1 MAEKPHFHG
10 HRERLRKRFDEAG
23 ADALPD
29 YELLEL
35 LLCQALPRRDV
46 KPLAKKLIERFGTIG
61 GVLGAE
67 RNALKEVAGVGD
79 GVVHT
84 LKLVEA
90 LGVRTLREPIIGRP
104 VIATWQ
110 AVLDYCTA
118 RLGKEKTEH
127 FRVLFLDNHN
137 ALIADEEQQ
146 HGTVD
151 HVVLYPREVN
161 QAGAGARCERRRAR
175 AQPPLGQSQPVPRRH
190 RAHQGGREGRRH
202 VGRDRPRSPG
212 DRPLPPRLLQGGRP
226 AAGLRTRT
234 PAGLRARSVTTV
246 ENATYA
252 SPSRRSAS

>member
-1 MAEKPHFHG
+1 M
-10 HRERLRKRFDEAG
+10 RKRFDEAG

-46 KPLAKKLIERFGTIG
+46 KPLAKRLIDRFGTVG

-67 RNALKEVAGVGD
+67 KGALKEVAGVGD

-90 LGVRTLREPIIGRP
+90 LGVRTLREAVIGRP
-104 VIATWQ
+104 VIGTWQ

-118 RLGKEKTEH
+118 RLGNSKTEH

-146 HGTVD
+146 QGTVD
-151 HVVLYPREVN
+151 HVVLYPREVIKR
-161 QAGAGARCERRRAR
+161 ALEHGASAVVLVHNHPSGN
-175 AQPPLGQSQPVPRRH
+175 P
-190 RAHQGGREGRRH
+190 
-202 VGRDRPRSPG
+202 
-212 DRPLPPRLLQGGRP
+212 
-226 AAGLRTRT
+226 
-234 PAGLRARSVTTV
+234 
-246 ENATYA
+246 
-252 SPSRRSAS
+252 SPSRADIELTKEVAKAGATLGVTVHDHLVIGRSRHVSFREAGLLQD

>member
-1 MAEKPHFHG
+1 MADKPHFHG

-67 RNALKEVAGVGD
+67 KSALKEVAGVGD

-127 FRVLFLDNHN
+127 FRVLYLDNHN

-151 HVVLYPREVN
+151 HVVLYPREVIKR
-161 QAGAGARCERRRAR
+161 ALEHGASAVVLVHNHPSGN
-175 AQPPLGQSQPVPRRH
+175 P
-190 RAHQGGREGRRH
+190 
-202 VGRDRPRSPG
+202 
-212 DRPLPPRLLQGGRP
+212 
-226 AAGLRTRT
+226 
-234 PAGLRARSVTTV
+234 
-246 ENATYA
+246 
-252 SPSRRSAS
+252 SPSRADIELTKEVAKAGATLGVTVHDHLVIGRSRHVSLKEAGLLQD

>member
-1 MAEKPHFHG
+1 MADKPHFHG

-46 KPLAKKLIERFGTIG
+46 KPLAKRLIERFGTIG

-67 RNALKEVAGVGD
+67 KGALKEVAGVGD

-151 HVVLYPREVN
+151 HVVLYPREVIKR
-161 QAGAGARCERRRAR
+161 ALEHGASAVVMHNHPSGN
-175 AQPPLGQSQPVPRRH
+175 P
-190 RAHQGGREGRRH
+190 
-202 VGRDRPRSPG
+202 
-212 DRPLPPRLLQGGRP
+212 
-226 AAGLRTRT
+226 
-234 PAGLRARSVTTV
+234 
-246 ENATYA
+246 
-252 SPSRRSAS
+252 SPSRADIELTKEVAKAGATLGVTVHDHLVIGRSRHVSFKEAGLLPD

>member
-1 MAEKPHFHG
+1 MADKPHFHG

-46 KPLAKKLIERFGTIG
+46 KPLAKRLIERFGTIG

-67 RNALKEVAGVGD
+67 RGALKEVAGVGD

-104 VIATWQ
+104 VIGTWQ
-110 AVLDYCTA
+110 AVLYYCTA

-127 FRVLFLDNHN
+127 FRVLFLDSHN

-151 HVVLYPREVN
+151 HVVLYPREVIKR
-161 QAGAGARCERRRAR
+161 ALEHGASAVVLVHNHPSGN
-175 AQPPLGQSQPVPRRH
+175 P
-190 RAHQGGREGRRH
+190 
-202 VGRDRPRSPG
+202 
-212 DRPLPPRLLQGGRP
+212 
-226 AAGLRTRT
+226 
-234 PAGLRARSVTTV
+234 
-246 ENATYA
+246 
-252 SPSRRSAS
+252 SPSRADIELTKEVAKAGATLGVTVHDHLVIGRSRYVSFKEAGLLPE

>member
-1 MAEKPHFHG
+1 MADKSPHYHG
-10 HRERLRKRFDEAG
+10 HRQRLRQRFDEAG

-46 KPLAKKLIERFGTIG
+46 KPLAKRLIERFGTIG
-61 GVLGAE
+61 SVLGAD
-67 RNALKEVAGVGD
+67 RRALKEVAGVGD

-104 VIATWQ
+104 VIGTWQ

-118 RLGKEKTEH
+118 RLGHNKTEH

-151 HVVLYPREVN
+151 HVVLYPREVIKR
-161 QAGAGARCERRRAR
+161 ALEHGASAVVLVHNHPSGN
-175 AQPPLGQSQPVPRRH
+175 P
-190 RAHQGGREGRRH
+190 
-202 VGRDRPRSPG
+202 
-212 DRPLPPRLLQGGRP
+212 
-226 AAGLRTRT
+226 
-234 PAGLRARSVTTV
+234 
-246 ENATYA
+246 
-252 SPSRRSAS
+252 SPSRADIELTKEVAKAGATLGVTVHDHLVIGRSRHVSFKEAGLLQD

>member
-1 MAEKPHFHG
+1 MADKPHFHG

-23 ADALPD
+23 ADAFPD

-46 KPLAKKLIERFGTIG
+46 KPLAKRLIERFGTIG

-67 RNALKEVAGVGD
+67 KGALKEVAGVGD

-90 LGVRTLREPIIGRP
+90 LGVRTLREAVIGRP
-104 VIATWQ
+104 VIASWQ

-118 RLGKEKTEH
+118 RLGHNKTEH

-151 HVVLYPREVN
+151 HVVLYPREVIKR
-161 QAGAGARCERRRAR
+161 ALEHGASAVVLVHNH
-175 AQPPLGQSQPVPRRH
+175 PLGWKTSCQHREKREQRCSPRY
-190 RAHQGGREGRRH
+190 
-202 VGRDRPRSPG
+202 S
-212 DRPLPPRLLQGGRP
+212 
-226 AAGLRTRT
+226 
-234 PAGLRARSVTTV
+234 
-246 ENATYA
+246 
-252 SPSRRSAS
+252 

>member
-1 MAEKPHFHG
+1 MADKPHFHG

-23 ADALPD
+23 ADAFPD

-46 KPLAKKLIERFGTIG
+46 KPLAKRLIERFGTIG

-67 RNALKEVAGVGD
+67 KGALKEVAGVGD

-90 LGVRTLREPIIGRP
+90 LGVRTLREAVIGRP
-104 VIATWQ
+104 VIASWQ

-118 RLGKEKTEH
+118 RLGHNKTEH

-151 HVVLYPREVN
+151 HVVLYPREVIKR
-161 QAGAGARCERRRAR
+161 ALEHGASAVVLVHNHPSGN
-175 AQPPLGQSQPVPRRH
+175 P
-190 RAHQGGREGRRH
+190 
-202 VGRDRPRSPG
+202 
-212 DRPLPPRLLQGGRP
+212 
-226 AAGLRTRT
+226 
-234 PAGLRARSVTTV
+234 
-246 ENATYA
+246 
-252 SPSRRSAS
+252 SPSRADIELTKEVAKAGATLGVTVHDHLVIGRSRHVSFKEAGLLTE